1 MGSGPLAQRSTPGRV
16 GESVLADDDD
26 ARLLLAVGR
35 GDKAAFSALFDRH
48 QAGVVRFCGRF
59 VNNTARAEELAQ
71 DVFVKLY
78 KSAGRYSPDAKFKT
92 FLYRVATNHCLNEL
106 RRFDEKRQQEAKGMT
121 GDEQEAALDVEVAPD
136 SPELSLEGREL
147 EAAVAAAMAQLSARE
162 RAAFTMCRF
171 EGMAYRDIAQAL
183 ESTESAVKSLI
194 HRATVTVM
202 KHVDAWQQGLSP
214 ARSLA

>member
-1 MGSGPLAQRSTPGRV
+1 MLV
-16 GESVLADDDD
+16 EDDD
-26 ARLLLAVGR
+26 ARLMVAVGR
-35 GDKAAFSALFDRH
+35 GDKAAFSVLFDRH

-59 VNNTARAEELAQ
+59 VGNTARAEELAQ

-78 KSAGRYSPDAKFKT
+78 KSASRYSVDAKFKT

-106 RRFDEKRQQEAKGMT
+106 RRFDEKRQQEAKEMT
-121 GDEQEAALDVEVAPD
+121 SEQNESALEVEVSPE
-136 SPELSLEGREL
+136 SPELSLAGKEL
-147 EAAVAAAMAQLSARE
+147 EAAVASAMQQLSARE

-202 KHVDAWQQGLSP
+202 KHVEAWQQGLLPS
-214 ARSLA
+214 RSLA

>member
-1 MGSGPLAQRSTPGRV
+1 MLA
-16 GESVLADDDD
+16 EDDD
-26 ARLLLAVGR
+26 ARLMLAVGR
-35 GDKAAFSALFDRH
+35 GDRRAFATLFDRH

-59 VNNTARAEELAQ
+59 VGNPARAEELAQ
-71 DVFVKLY
+71 DVFVKVY
-78 KSAGRYSPDAKFKT
+78 RSAARYSVDAKFKT

-106 RRFDEKRQQEAKGMT
+106 RRFDEKRQQEAREMT
-121 GDEQEAALDVEVAPD
+121 SEQNDTALEHEVASD
-136 SPELSLEGREL
+136 SPELSLAGKEL

-162 RAAFTMCRF
+162 KAAFTMCRF

-202 KHVDAWQQGLSP
+202 KHVEAWQQGVLPS
-214 ARSLA
+214 RSLA

>member
-1 MGSGPLAQRSTPGRV
+1 M
-16 GESVLADDDD
+16 LADDDD
-26 ARLLLAVGR
+26 ARLLVAVGR
-35 GDKAAFSALFDRH
+35 GDKAAFATLFDRH

-59 VNNTARAEELAQ
+59 VGNPARAEELAQ
-71 DVFVKLY
+71 DVFIKLY
-78 KSAGRYSPDAKFKT
+78 RSAGRYSPDAKFKT

-106 RRFDEKRQQEAKGMT
+106 RRFDEKRQQEAREMSE
-121 GDEQEAALDVEVAPD
+121 EQQDTALDLEASTD
-136 SPELSLEGREL
+136 SPQLSLEGREL
-147 EAAVAAAMAQLSARE
+147 EQAVAAAMAAMSARE

-202 KHVDAWQQGLSP
+202 KHVEAWQQGVLPS
-214 ARSLA
+214 RSLA

>member
-1 MGSGPLAQRSTPGRV
+1 MLV
-16 GESVLADDDD
+16 EDDD
-26 ARLLLAVGR
+26 ARLMVAVGR
-35 GDKAAFSALFDRH
+35 GDKAAFSVLFDRH

-59 VNNTARAEELAQ
+59 VGNAARAEELAQ

-78 KSAGRYSPDAKFKT
+78 KSASRYSVDAKFKT

-106 RRFDEKRQQEAKGMT
+106 RRFDEKRQQEAKEMT
-121 GDEQEAALDVEVAPD
+121 TEQNESALEVEVSPE
-136 SPELSLEGREL
+136 SPELSLAGKEL
-147 EAAVAAAMAQLSARE
+147 EAAVASAMQQLSARE

-202 KHVDAWQQGLSP
+202 KHVEAWQQGMLPS
-214 ARSLA
+214 RSLA

>member
-1 MGSGPLAQRSTPGRV
+1 MV
-16 GESVLADDDD
+16 
-26 ARLLLAVGR
+26 AVGR
-35 GDKAAFSALFDRH
+35 GDKAAFSVLFDRH

-59 VNNTARAEELAQ
+59 VGNTARAEELAQ

-78 KSAGRYSPDAKFKT
+78 KSASRYSVDAKFKT

-106 RRFDEKRQQEAKGMT
+106 RRFDEKRQQEAKEMT
-121 GDEQEAALDVEVAPD
+121 SEQNESALEVEASPE
-136 SPELSLEGREL
+136 SPELSLAGKEL
-147 EAAVAAAMAQLSARE
+147 EAAVASAMQQLSARE

-202 KHVDAWQQGLSP
+202 KHVEAWQQGLLPS
-214 ARSLA
+214 RSLA

>member
-1 MGSGPLAQRSTPGRV
+1 M
-16 GESVLADDDD
+16 
-26 ARLLLAVGR
+26 AVGR
-35 GDKAAFSALFDRH
+35 GDRSAFSTLFDRH

-59 VNNTARAEELAQ
+59 VNSTARAEELAQ

-106 RRFDEKRQQEAKGMT
+106 RRFDERRQQESGEMT
-121 GDEQEAALDVEVAPD
+121 SEQNDAALEVEASAG
-136 SPELSLEGREL
+136 SPELTLEGKEL
-147 EAAVAAAMAQLSARE
+147 EQAVTAAMAAMSARE
-162 RAAFTMCRF
+162 RAAFSMCRF

-183 ESTESAVKSLI
+183 EASESAVKSLI

-202 KHVDAWQQGLSP
+202 KHVEAWQQGVLP

>member
-1 MGSGPLAQRSTPGRV
+1 MLV
-16 GESVLADDDD
+16 EDDD
-26 ARLLLAVGR
+26 ARLMVAVGR
-35 GDKAAFSALFDRH
+35 GDKAAFSVLFDRH

-59 VNNTARAEELAQ
+59 VGNAARAEELAQ

-78 KSAGRYSPDAKFKT
+78 KSASRYSVDAKFKT

-106 RRFDEKRQQEAKGMT
+106 RRFDEKRQQEAKEMT
-121 GDEQEAALDVEVAPD
+121 TEQNESALEVEVSPE
-136 SPELSLEGREL
+136 SPELSLAGKEL
-147 EAAVAAAMAQLSARE
+147 EAAVASAMQQLSARE

-202 KHVDAWQQGLSP
+202 KHVEAWQQGLLPS
-214 ARSLA
+214 RSLA

>member
-1 MGSGPLAQRSTPGRV
+1 MLA
-16 GESVLADDDD
+16 EDDD
-26 ARLLLAVGR
+26 ARLMLAVGR
-35 GDKAAFSALFDRH
+35 GDRAAFAKLFDRH

-59 VNNTARAEELAQ
+59 VGNTARAEELAQ
-71 DVFVKLY
+71 DVFVKVF
-78 KSAGRYSPDAKFKT
+78 KSAARYSVDAKFKT

-106 RRFDEKRQQEAKGMT
+106 RRFDEKRQQEAREMT
-121 GDEQEAALDVEVAPD
+121 GEQNDAALDHEVAPD
-136 SPELSLEGREL
+136 SPELTLEGKEL

-162 RAAFTMCRF
+162 KAAFTMCRF

-202 KHVDAWQQGLSP
+202 KHVEAWQQGVLPS
-214 ARSLA
+214 RSLA

>member
-1 MGSGPLAQRSTPGRV
+1 VRP
-16 GESVLADDDD
+16 DDDE
-26 ARLLLAVGR
+26 ALMVAVGR
-35 GDKAAFSALFDRH
+35 GDKAAFSQLFDRH

-59 VNNTARAEELAQ
+59 VGSPARAEELAQ

-78 KSAGRYSPDAKFKT
+78 QSARRYTPGARFKT

-106 RRFDEKRQQEAKGMT
+106 RRFDEQRQQLAKGLSA
-121 GDEQEAALDVEVAPD
+121 DEAAQALDVEASPD
-136 SPELSLEGREL
+136 SPQLTLEGHQL

-162 RAAFTMCRF
+162 RAAFAMCRF

-202 KHVDAWQQGLSP
+202 RHLEAWQQGLAP
-214 ARSLA
+214 HRSLA

>member
-1 MGSGPLAQRSTPGRV
+1 M
-16 GESVLADDDD
+16 LADDDD
-26 ARLLLAVGR
+26 ARLLVAVGR
-35 GDKAAFSALFDRH
+35 GDRSAFSALFDRH
-48 QAGVVRFCGRF
+48 QAGVVRFCARF
-59 VNNTARAEELAQ
+59 VNTRARAEELAQ

-106 RRFDEKRQQEAKGMT
+106 RRFDEKRQQEASAMT
-121 GDEQEAALDVEVAPD
+121 TEQNEAALEVEASAA
-136 SPELSLEGREL
+136 SPELTLEGREL
-147 EAAVAAAMAQLSARE
+147 EAAVAAAMSAMSARE

-183 ESTESAVKSLI
+183 EASESAVKSLI

-202 KHVDAWQQGLSP
+202 KHVEAWQQGALP

>member
-1 MGSGPLAQRSTPGRV
+1 MLV
-16 GESVLADDDD
+16 EDDD
-26 ARLLLAVGR
+26 ARLMVAVGR
-35 GDKAAFSALFDRH
+35 GDKAAFSVLFDRH

-59 VNNTARAEELAQ
+59 VGNAARAEELAQ

-78 KSAGRYSPDAKFKT
+78 KSASRYSVDAKFKT

-106 RRFDEKRQQEAKGMT
+106 RRFDEKRQQEAKEMT
-121 GDEQEAALDVEVAPD
+121 SEQNESALEVELSPD
-136 SPELSLEGREL
+136 SPELSLAGKEL
-147 EAAVAAAMAQLSARE
+147 EAAVAAAMQQLSARE

-202 KHVDAWQQGLSP
+202 KHVEAWQQGLLPS
-214 ARSLA
+214 RSLA

>member
-1 MGSGPLAQRSTPGRV
+1 MLV
-16 GESVLADDDD
+16 EDDD
-26 ARLLLAVGR
+26 ARLMVAVGR
-35 GDKAAFSALFDRH
+35 GDKAAFSVLFDRH

-59 VNNTARAEELAQ
+59 VGNAARAEELAQ

-78 KSAGRYSPDAKFKT
+78 KSASRYSVDAKFKT

-106 RRFDEKRQQEAKGMT
+106 RRFDEKRQQEAKEMT
-121 GDEQEAALDVEVAPD
+121 SEQNESALEVEVSPE
-136 SPELSLEGREL
+136 SPELSLAGKEL
-147 EAAVAAAMAQLSARE
+147 EAAVASAMQQLSARE

-202 KHVDAWQQGLSP
+202 KHVEAWQQGLLPS
-214 ARSLA
+214 RSLA

>member
-1 MGSGPLAQRSTPGRV
+1 MRP
-16 GESVLADDDD
+16 DDDE
-26 ARLLLAVGR
+26 ALMVAVGR
-35 GDKAAFSALFDRH
+35 GDKAAFSQLFDRH

-59 VNNTARAEELAQ
+59 VGSPARAEELAQ

-78 KSAGRYSPDAKFKT
+78 QSARRYTPGARFKT

-106 RRFDEKRQQEAKGMT
+106 RRFDEQRQQLAKGLSA
-121 GDEQEAALDVEVAPD
+121 DEAAQALDVEASPD
-136 SPELSLEGREL
+136 SPQLTLEGHQL

-162 RAAFTMCRF
+162 RAAFAMCRF

-202 KHVDAWQQGLSP
+202 RHLEAWQQGLAP
-214 ARSLA
+214 HRSLA

>member
-1 MGSGPLAQRSTPGRV
+1 
-16 GESVLADDDD
+16 VLVEDDD
-26 ARLLLAVGR
+26 ARLMVAVGR
-35 GDKAAFSALFDRH
+35 GDKAAFSVLFDRH

-59 VNNTARAEELAQ
+59 VGNAARAEELAQ

-78 KSAGRYSPDAKFKT
+78 KSASRYSVDAKFKT

-106 RRFDEKRQQEAKGMT
+106 RRFDEKRQQEAKEMT
-121 GDEQEAALDVEVAPD
+121 TEQNESALEVEVSPE
-136 SPELSLEGREL
+136 SPELSLAGKEL
-147 EAAVAAAMAQLSARE
+147 EAAVASAMQQLSARE

-202 KHVDAWQQGLSP
+202 KHVEAWQQGMLPS
-214 ARSLA
+214 RSLA

>member
-1 MGSGPLAQRSTPGRV
+1 MV
-16 GESVLADDDD
+16 
-26 ARLLLAVGR
+26 AVGR
-35 GDKAAFSALFDRH
+35 GDRAAFSTLFDRH

-59 VNNTARAEELAQ
+59 VGNQARAEELAQ
-71 DVFVKLY
+71 DVFIKLF
-78 KSAGRYSPDAKFKT
+78 KSASRYAVDAKFKT

-106 RRFDEKRQQEAKGMT
+106 RRFDEKRQQEARDMT
-121 GDEQEAALDVEVAPD
+121 TEQHDAALEVEVAID
-136 SPELSLEGREL
+136 SPQLSLEGREL
-147 EAAVAAAMAQLSARE
+147 ERAVASAMEQLSARE

-202 KHVDAWQQGLSP
+202 KHVEAWQQGLLPS
-214 ARSLA
+214 RSLA

>member
-1 MGSGPLAQRSTPGRV
+1 MLV
-16 GESVLADDDD
+16 EDDD
-26 ARLLLAVGR
+26 ARLMVAVGR
-35 GDKAAFSALFDRH
+35 GDKAAFSVLFDRH

-59 VNNTARAEELAQ
+59 VGNAARAEELAQ

-78 KSAGRYSPDAKFKT
+78 KSASRYSVDAKFKT

-106 RRFDEKRQQEAKGMT
+106 RRFDEKRQQEAKEMT
-121 GDEQEAALDVEVAPD
+121 SEQNESALEVEVSPE
-136 SPELSLEGREL
+136 SPELSLAGKEL
-147 EAAVAAAMAQLSARE
+147 EAAVASAMQQLSARE

-202 KHVDAWQQGLSP
+202 KHVEAWQQGMLPS
-214 ARSLA
+214 RSLA

>member
-1 MGSGPLAQRSTPGRV
+1 MV
-16 GESVLADDDD
+16 
-26 ARLLLAVGR
+26 AVGR
-35 GDKAAFSALFDRH
+35 GDKAAFSQLFDRH

-59 VNNTARAEELAQ
+59 VGSPARAEELAQ

-78 KSAGRYSPDAKFKT
+78 QSARRYTPGARFKT
-92 FLYRVATNHCLNEL
+92 FLYRVDTNHCLNEL
-106 RRFDEKRQQEAKGMT
+106 RRFDEQRQQLAKGLSA
-121 GDEQEAALDVEVAPD
+121 DEAAQALDVEASPD
-136 SPELSLEGREL
+136 SPQLTLEGHQL

-162 RAAFTMCRF
+162 RAAFAMCRF

-202 KHVDAWQQGLSP
+202 RHLEAWQQGLAP
-214 ARSLA
+214 HRSLA

>member
-1 MGSGPLAQRSTPGRV
+1 MLV
-16 GESVLADDDD
+16 EDDD
-26 ARLLLAVGR
+26 ARLMVAVGR
-35 GDKAAFSALFDRH
+35 GDKAAFSVLFDRH

-59 VNNTARAEELAQ
+59 VGNTARAEELAQ

-78 KSAGRYSPDAKFKT
+78 KSASRYSVDAKFKT

-106 RRFDEKRQQEAKGMT
+106 RRFDEKRQQEAKEMT
-121 GDEQEAALDVEVAPD
+121 SEQNESALEVEASPE
-136 SPELSLEGREL
+136 SPELSLAGKEL
-147 EAAVAAAMAQLSARE
+147 EAAVASAMQQLSARE

-202 KHVDAWQQGLSP
+202 KHVEAWQQGLLPS
-214 ARSLA
+214 RSLA